1 MLATSRCAGNAAGIW
16 QAAVRRYRQGERSMD
31 LTRRDGR
38 LLLLGITLIA
48 CLAILALGVAAPQ
61 AKAAS
66 TGYDYYL
73 TGNGADKVTTT
84 QPGLLLAGG
93 ATDQDGAVQ
102 WWLKRAGRGDIVL
115 IAASGKD
122 DYSQYF
128 WDMGQTREV
137 GGVDS
142 VEMFVLGTR
151 KAGFDPF
158 FIQKL
163 NEADA
168 IYFDGGNQWLYY
180 SYLVGTPA
188 GAIISKAAQTKPE
201 GGISAG
207 LAIQGQFAYTA
218 QNGTI
223 TSDQAL
229 ANPYHTHVTL
239 VDDFLR
245 MPWLGNVI
253 TDSHFVARDRMG
265 RHVTFLARIVKDGW
279 TTQAKGIAVNEDN
292 TVTVNE
298 KGQAELWGDGAAYFT
313 RTNGVPQVCAKNKPL
328 TYRDVSVYKLT
339 AGGSFDLRTWT
350 GSGGDAYT
358 VSAVGGVMSST
369 QPDGSL
375 Y

>member
-1 MLATSRCAGNAAGIW
+1 MLATSRRAGNAAPIW
-16 QAAVRRYRQGERSMD
+16 QAAAGPLWARARERRMD
-31 LTRRDGR
+31 HTTRDRR
-38 LLLLGITLIA
+38 LLLLGVTLIA
-48 CLAILALGVAAPQ
+48 CLALLALGVAAPQ
-61 AKAAS
+61 AKAADV
-66 TGYDYYL
+66 GYDYYL
-73 TGNGADKVTTT
+73 TGNAADKVTTT

-93 ATDQDGAVQ
+93 ATDQDAAVK
-102 WWLKRAGRGDIVL
+102 WWLGRAGHGDVVL

-128 WDMGQTREV
+128 WEMGQAI

-142 VEMFVLGTR
+142 VEMFVIGTR
-151 KAGFDPF
+151 KAAFDPF
-158 FIQKL
+158 FIKKL

-188 GAIISKAAQTKPE
+188 GAIINAAGQVKPE

-239 VDDFLR
+239 VNDFLR
-245 MPWLGNVI
+245 MPWLNNLI

-265 RHVTFLARIVKDGW
+265 RHVTFLARTVKDGW
-279 TTQAKGIAVNEDN
+279 AAQTRGLAVNEDN
-292 TVTVNE
+292 TVTVDEN
-298 KGQAELWGDGAAYFT
+298 GHAVLWGAGAAYFT
-313 RTNGVPQVCAKNKPL
+313 RTTGAPQVCAKNKPL
-328 TYRDVSVYKLT
+328 TYKNVSVYRLT
-339 AGGSFDLRTWT
+339 AGGSFDLGSWT
-350 GSGGDAYT
+350 GKGGTAYS
-358 VSAVGGVMSST
+358 VSAIGGVMSST
-369 QPDGSL
+369 QPGGSL

>member
-1 MLATSRCAGNAAGIW
+1 
-16 QAAVRRYRQGERSMD
+16 MD
-31 LTRRDGR
+31 FTRRDFR

-48 CLAILALGVAAPQ
+48 CLALLALGVAAPRAQ
-61 AKAAS
+61 AAS
-66 TGYDYYL
+66 TGYDYYV
-73 TGNGADKVTTT
+73 TGDPADTVTTT

-93 ATDQDGAVQ
+93 ATDQDAAVQ
-102 WWLKRAGRGDIVL
+102 WWLRRAGHGDVVL

-128 WDMGQTREV
+128 WDMGQAV

-158 FIQKL
+158 FLKKL

-188 GAIISKAAQTKPE
+188 GAIISAAAQVKPE

-245 MPWLGNVI
+245 MPWLSNVI

-279 TTQAKGIAVNEDN
+279 TTQARGIAVNEDN
-292 TVTVNE
+292 TVTVDENGHAMLCTAPARRTSPHRRHAAGVRQE
-298 KGQAELWGDGAAYFT
+298 QAADVQERLGVQAHRRRVVRPRLVDRQGRRHVQRLRRRRRHEFHAAGRQPVLT
-313 RTNGVPQVCAKNKPL
+313 R
-328 TYRDVSVYKLT
+328 
-339 AGGSFDLRTWT
+339 
-350 GSGGDAYT
+350 
-358 VSAVGGVMSST
+358 
-369 QPDGSL
+369 
-375 Y
+375 

>member
-1 MLATSRCAGNAAGIW
+1 
-16 QAAVRRYRQGERSMD
+16 MD

-38 LLLLGITLIA
+38 LLLLGITLLA
-48 CLAILALGVAAPQ
+48 CLALVALGLAAPGAQ
-61 AKAAS
+61 AAS
-66 TGYDYYL
+66 TGYDYYV
-73 TGNGADKVTTT
+73 TGDPADKVTTT

-93 ATDQDGAVQ
+93 ATDQDAAVQ
-102 WWLKRAGRGDIVL
+102 WWLRRAGHGDIVL

-128 WDMGQTREV
+128 WDMGQTV

-158 FIQKL
+158 FLQKL

-188 GAIISKAAQTKPE
+188 GAIIDAAAQVKPE

-207 LAIQGQFAYTA
+207 LAIQGQYAYTA

-223 TSDQAL
+223 TSQQAL
-229 ANPYHTHVTL
+229 ANPYHTHITL
-239 VDDFLR
+239 VADFLR
-245 MPWLGNVI
+245 LPWLTNVI

-292 TVTVNE
+292 TVTVDEN
-298 KGQAELWGDGAAYFT
+298 GRAILYGPGAAYFT
-313 RTNGVPQVCAKNKPL
+313 RTAGAPQVCAKNKPL
-328 TYRDVSVYKLT
+328 TYRSISVYKLT
-339 AGGSFDLRTWT
+339 AGGSFDVGSWT
-350 GSGGDAYT
+350 GKGGVAYT

-369 QPDGSL
+369 QPGGSL

>member
-1 MLATSRCAGNAAGIW
+1 
-16 QAAVRRYRQGERSMD
+16 MD

-38 LLLLGITLIA
+38 LLLLGFTLIA
-48 CLAILALGVAAPQ
+48 CFAILALGVAAPQ

-93 ATDQDGAVQ
+93 STDQDAAVQ
-102 WWLKRAGRGDIVL
+102 WWLQRAGHGDVVL

-128 WDMGQTREV
+128 WDMGQAI

-151 KAGFDPF
+151 KAAFDPF
-158 FIQKL
+158 FLQKL

-188 GAIISKAAQTKPE
+188 GAIISAAGAVKPE

-239 VDDFLR
+239 VNDFLR
-245 MPWLGNVI
+245 MPWLGNLI
-253 TDSHFVARDRMG
+253 TDSHFVARNRMG
-265 RHVTFLARIVKDGW
+265 RHVTFLARIVNDGW
-279 TTQAKGIAVNEDN
+279 TTAARGICVDQDN
-292 TVTVNE
+292 TVTVDE
-298 KGQAELWGDGAAYFT
+298 DGHGILWGNGAAYFT
-313 RTNGVPQVCAKNKPL
+313 STPGKPQVCAKNKPL
-328 TYRDVSVYKLT
+328 TYKSVNVYKLT
-339 AGGSFDLRTWT
+339 AAGSFDLGSWT
-350 GSGGDAYT
+350 GKGGSAYK
-358 VSAVGGVMSST
+358 VSAIAGVMSST
-369 QPDGSL
+369 QPGGSL

>member
-1 MLATSRCAGNAAGIW
+1 
-16 QAAVRRYRQGERSMD
+16 MD

-48 CLAILALGVAAPQ
+48 CLVLLALGVAAPQ

-73 TGNGADKVTTT
+73 TGNGADRVTTT

-102 WWLKRAGRGDIVL
+102 WWLKRAGHGDIVL

-128 WDMGQTREV
+128 WDMGQKV

-188 GAIISKAAQTKPE
+188 GRIISDAAQTKPE

-245 MPWLGNVI
+245 MPWLSNVI

-292 TVTVNE
+292 TVTVDA
-298 KGQAELWGDGAAYFT
+298 KGHAVLWGDGAAYFT
-313 RTNGVPQVCAKNKPL
+313 RTAGSPQVCAKNKPL
-328 TYRDVSVYKLT
+328 TYTNISVYKLT
-339 AGGSFDLRTWT
+339 AAGSFDLRTWSGT
-350 GSGGDAYT
+350 GGDAYT
-358 VSAVGGVMSST
+358 VSAVGGVMSSSRA
-369 QPDGSL
+369 DGSL